1 MVRNLG
7 GGSSLIT
14 FIIDGREYQ
23 AEEGMTFYDWA
34 MSEYYDSN
42 IPLTAHL
49 YSTLRESCE
58 LLGNTSAACFNGGGL
73 SYIPDVQLNS
83 VIQPISYI
91 VDTGAYD

>member
-1 MVRNLG
+1 MVKNLWG
-7 GGSSLIT
+7 NLIT
-14 FIIDGREYQ
+14 FTVDGIEYQ

-42 IPLTAHL
+42 IRLTAHIYL
-49 YSTLRESCE
+49 TLRESCE